1 MIRIEKLGVR
11 VVVVVVKVLE
21 LEVGI
26 TVIERNGLIVVLEK
40 AEYLLLRGNRK
51 ILNFVLDLFLDELA

>member
-11 VVVVVVKVLE
+11 VVVVVKVLE

-26 TVIERNGLIVVLEK
+26 TVTERNGLIVVLEK